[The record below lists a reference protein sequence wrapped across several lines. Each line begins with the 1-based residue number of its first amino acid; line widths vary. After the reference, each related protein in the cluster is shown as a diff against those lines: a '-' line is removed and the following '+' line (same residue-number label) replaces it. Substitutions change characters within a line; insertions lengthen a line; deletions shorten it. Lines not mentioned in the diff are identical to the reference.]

1 MTAIINS
8 KHIEHPL
15 AAGGGPEWA
24 AECGEDRDF
33 GPFAVLE
40 LPGRGSQPPVRQRW
54 RWAPPGSFWMGSPK
68 GEKGRYKD
76 EGPEHLVTLTHGFW
90 VADTPC
96 TQSLWQAVMDSNPSR
111 FQGSKDLALERP
123 VETVSW
129 NDVQIF
135 LSRLNDA
142 IPSLHATLPSEAQW
156 EYACRAGSRDAIF
169 PPAKLSSRHKKRARD
184 TGALTDLDA
193 IAWYYNNSQGR
204 THPVMQKQP
213 NAWGLYDMLGNVWEW
228 CADNKRPYDDA
239 PRIDPT
245 GPDVGSR
252 CVRGGGWYDYAR
264 FIRCAFRDASL
275 PEFSPEDRREDMG
288 FRLVRVQ
295 DES

>member
-24 AECGEDRDF
+24 AEWGEDRDF

-40 LPGRGSQPPVRQRW
+40 LPGRGSQPPVRQCW
-54 RWAPPGSFWMGSPK
+54 RWAPPGSFWMGSPE
-68 GEKGRYKD
+68 GENGRFND
-76 EGPEHLVTLTHGFW
+76 EGPAHLVTLTHGFW

-129 NDVQIF
+129 NDVQTF
-135 LSRLNDA
+135 LDRVNNL
-142 IPSLHATLPSEAQW
+142 IPGLQATLPTEAQW
-156 EYACRAGSRDAIF
+156 EYACRAGSQSEVY
-169 PPAKLSSRHKKRARD
+169 PPAPLSKHRRKKDKRQSQAS
-184 TGALTDLDA
+184 DLDA
-193 IAWYYNNSQGR
+193 IAWHFVNSGQS
-204 THPVMQKQP
+204 THPVTQKQP
-213 NAWGLYDMLGNVWEW
+213 NTWGLYDMLGNVWEW
-228 CADNKRPYDDA
+228 CADGQRRYDDV
-239 PRIDPT
+239 PQIDPR
-245 GPDVGSR
+245 GRVVGSR
-252 CVRGGGWYDYAR
+252 CVRGSSWDGIAR
-264 FIRCAFRDASL
+264 HVRCAYRDEG
-275 PEFSPEDRREDMG
+275 PPEDRGGDLG

-295 DES
+295 DGS